1 MVGLGALMNPID
13 RATILHYHRQR
24 IAEFGT
30 GTQALG
36 WRGEPSQRKRFEV
49 IAAAADFSGATV
61 LDVGCGLGDLK
72 AYLDERFEGVRYL
85 GVDQMPEFIAAA
97 SQRYAQ
103 CPRTALY
110 CADFST
116 AQLPMSD
123 VVVAS
128 GALGYRSA
136 EPDFHFHMIR
146 RMWAVCAR
154 VLVFNCLDA
163 GRFAAHPLLVGRDVD
178 EVLGLCQALAADVE
192 LVQGYLADDF
202 TVVMRRSPGMARKA
216 APEEDLATPT

>member
-1 MVGLGALMNPID
+1 MNPID
-13 RATILHYHRQR
+13 RATILHYHRHR
-24 IAEFGT
+24 IAEFGP
-30 GTQALG
+30 GTRALG
-36 WRGEPSQRKRFEV
+36 WRGDDSQRKRFEV

-61 LDVGCGLGDLK
+61 LDVGCGRGDLK

-97 SQRYAQ
+97 RERYAQ

-116 AQLPMSD
+116 AQLPVSD

-128 GALGYRSA
+128 GALGYRCA

-146 RMWAVCAR
+146 RMWAVCAG

-163 GRFAAHPLLVGRDVD
+163 ASFAEHPLLVGRDV
-178 EVLGLCQALAADVE
+178 EGVMGLCRALAGEAE
-192 LVQGYLADDF
+192 LVRGYLADDF
-202 TVVMRRSPGMARKA
+202 TVVMRRGCG
-216 APEEDLATPT
+216 